1 MPIPAKSKTS
11 KELAKQYGIPVDAVK
26 AMRRLPGYD
35 PFAQA
40 RPTDTIDL
48 ARAEYVID
56 LFSEHLHI
64 PDTDKAGQLM
74 PVEPWMESIL
84 LNVYA
89 WYQPDGNR
97 RYREIIIYVPKK
109 NSKTTFSAG
118 WAAIEFRYLANPGA
132 QFFSAAANREQA
144 GLVFKVWAGML
155 SLDEDLREGTTVF
168 GARGPGT
175 VKSIVNES
183 RHSSYKPLSRDADSG
198 DGVGPDFLLI
208 DELHRHPD
216 GELMETLEKSTAAKR
231 NALII
236 KTTTAD
242 YDRPS
247 PCNRM
252 IARARAIRDNDGDPS
267 KPGYAPKTLPV
278 IYEIAP
284 EEYKA
289 NNDCW
294 QDLQVWKRA
303 NPNWGV
309 TITEEFAIEQIQ
321 LAIDDPSTLNNLL
334 RLHLNI
340 VTDQSEIWMPMDKY
354 DVCAPTRDDSELYG
368 MPCYGG
374 MDLSTTQDL
383 TSFCLAWKH
392 PDGGYDM
399 RWWFWIPGD
408 KLMDRIKK
416 DGVPYQVWANDG
428 WLELI
433 PGEVIDQEYVK
444 QRIMEICAQYRV
456 VTIGADKFNNTWIM
470 QELDRNKINVQPFAQ
485 NAGTITEPAKE
496 LMTRVIEG
504 KFRHGCNPVARWNFS
519 NAVIKK
525 FPNDTFRLDK
535 DKAEKRIDG
544 VAAAIMA
551 VGCSMQDIK
560 VESVYARYGVLSGSG

>member
-1 MPIPAKSKTS
+1 
-11 KELAKQYGIPVDAVK
+11 
-26 AMRRLPGYD
+26 
-35 PFAQA
+35 
-40 RPTDTIDL
+40 
-48 ARAEYVID
+48 
-56 LFSEHLHI
+56 
-64 PDTDKAGQLM
+64 
-74 PVEPWMESIL
+74 
-84 LNVYA
+84 
-89 WYQPDGNR
+89 
-97 RYREIIIYVPKK
+97 
-109 NSKTTFSAG
+109 
-118 WAAIEFRYLANPGA
+118 
-132 QFFSAAANREQA
+132 
-144 GLVFKVWAGML
+144 
-155 SLDEDLREGTTVF
+155 
-168 GARGPGT
+168 
-175 VKSIVNES
+175 
-183 RHSSYKPLSRDADSG
+183 
-198 DGVGPDFLLI
+198 
-208 DELHRHPD
+208 
-216 GELMETLEKSTAAKR
+216 LE
-231 NALII
+231 
-236 KTTTAD
+236 
-242 YDRPS
+242 
-247 PCNRM
+247 
-252 IARARAIRDNDGDPS
+252 
-267 KPGYAPKTLPV
+267 
-278 IYEIAP
+278 
-284 EEYKA
+284 
-289 NNDCW
+289 
-294 QDLQVWKRA
+294 VWKRA

-354 DVCAPTRDDSELYG
+354 DICEPTRDDSALYG
-368 MPCYGG
+368 VPCYGG

>member
-1 MPIPAKSKTS
+1 
-11 KELAKQYGIPVDAVK
+11 
-26 AMRRLPGYD
+26 
-35 PFAQA
+35 
-40 RPTDTIDL
+40 
-48 ARAEYVID
+48 
-56 LFSEHLHI
+56 
-64 PDTDKAGQLM
+64 
-74 PVEPWMESIL
+74 
-84 LNVYA
+84 
-89 WYQPDGNR
+89 
-97 RYREIIIYVPKK
+97 
-109 NSKTTFSAG
+109 
-118 WAAIEFRYLANPGA
+118 
-132 QFFSAAANREQA
+132 
-144 GLVFKVWAGML
+144 
-155 SLDEDLREGTTVF
+155 
-168 GARGPGT
+168 
-175 VKSIVNES
+175 
-183 RHSSYKPLSRDADSG
+183 
-198 DGVGPDFLLI
+198 
-208 DELHRHPD
+208 
-216 GELMETLEKSTAAKR
+216 
-231 NALII
+231 
-236 KTTTAD
+236 
-242 YDRPS
+242 
-247 PCNRM
+247 
-252 IARARAIRDNDGDPS
+252 
-267 KPGYAPKTLPV
+267 
-278 IYEIAP
+278 
-284 EEYKA
+284 
-289 NNDCW
+289 
-294 QDLQVWKRA
+294 
-303 NPNWGV
+303 
-309 TITEEFAIEQIQ
+309 
-321 LAIDDPSTLNNLL
+321 
-334 RLHLNI
+334 
-340 VTDQSEIWMPMDKY
+340 MDKY